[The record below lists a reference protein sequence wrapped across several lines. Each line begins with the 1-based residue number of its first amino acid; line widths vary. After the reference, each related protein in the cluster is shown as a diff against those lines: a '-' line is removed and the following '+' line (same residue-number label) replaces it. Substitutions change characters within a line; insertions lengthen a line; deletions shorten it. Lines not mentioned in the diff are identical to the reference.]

1 MITINNLALLDK
13 EFLKRLDEYRDK
25 KIMVKIISLNW
36 DEEPIAEITGNITG
50 GNINIDGSSAVRR
63 TCNITL
69 ITNQMQIDSIHW
81 SLRTKFTVEIGVK
94 NDVYVGLSY
103 VKRMTYLPTA
113 LGTETEISSGTA
125 VAVNGTSKTFSVGN
139 SGTATNG
146 QVKIT
151 AISVSYEAI

>member
-103 VKRMTYLPTA
+103 VKRMKILSGFHKVYLLLLVFLLLLIIKDVP
-113 LGTETEISSGTA
+113 L
-125 VAVNGTSKTFSVGN
+125 TFR
-139 SGTATNG
+139 
-146 QVKIT
+146 VKIKC
-151 AISVSYEAI
+151 VY